1 MESMGFALWMN
12 DEVAVAQ
19 GTHEYRPMG
28 IAVISSTDIFTPR
41 DFRRLDRAKKRT
53 GESFVG
59 LFASLNH
66 VNRFLRHRRSQANK
80 NKLKTASRRLLA
92 II

>member
-1 MESMGFALWMN
+1 
-12 DEVAVAQ
+12 
-19 GTHEYRPMG
+19 MG
-28 IAVISSTDIFTPR
+28 IAVISSTDMFTSR
-41 DFRRLDRAKKRT
+41 DFRPLDRAKARA

-66 VNRFLRHRRSQANK
+66 VNRFLHRSRSQANRK
-80 NKLKTASRRLLA
+80 KLKIGSKRVLA

>member
-1 MESMGFALWMN
+1 MGFALWMN

-28 IAVISSTDIFTPR
+28 IAVVSITDIFTPR
-41 DFRRLDRAKKRT
+41 DFRPLERAKDRT
-53 GESFVG
+53 DESFVG

-66 VNRFLRHRRSQANK
+66 VNRFLRRNRSQPNEK
-80 NKLKTASRRLLA
+80 KLKTGSRRLLA